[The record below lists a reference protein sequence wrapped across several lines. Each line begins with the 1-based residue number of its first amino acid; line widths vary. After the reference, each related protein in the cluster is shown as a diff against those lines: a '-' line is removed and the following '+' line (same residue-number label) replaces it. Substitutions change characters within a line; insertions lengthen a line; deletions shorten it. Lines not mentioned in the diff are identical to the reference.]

1 MTAADHIRRDEGFRA
16 SVYDDSTGQPITKG
30 TVVQGYATIGFGFCI
45 DAFKGSPLP
54 EEVAEFWLAH
64 LLEGIETELAER
76 WPPFKAQ
83 PEDIRD
89 ALLNMAYNL
98 GVSGLLGFRLM
109 LDALERGDRET
120 AAVNAL
126 DSTWAQQVGDRARR
140 IANQIRGHEVEA
152 D

>member
-1 MTAADHIRRDEGFRA
+1 MSLADTIKTAEGFLA
-16 SVYDDSTGQPITKG
+16 FIYDDATGQPITKG
-30 TVVQGYATIGFGFCI
+30 TVVQGYPTIGYGFCV

-54 EEVAEFWLAH
+54 EEVAEFWLTH
-64 LLEGIETELAER
+64 LLDNLESDLAER
-76 WPPFKAQ
+76 WPPFSIQ
-83 PEDIRD
+83 PEDVQG

-109 LDALERGDRET
+109 LGALERGDRET

-126 DSTWAQQVGDRARR
+126 DSAWAQQVGGRARR